1 MKGVDRGSEDFFLE
15 LCKHRYYNITISLHG
30 ERERE
35 RERERELRDPIKG
48 KQSYIWL
55 IHIFSIKRDMHVLNM
70 E

>member
-1 MKGVDRGSEDFFLE
+1 MKGVDQGREDFFLE
-15 LCKHRYYNITISLHG
+15 LCKHNYYNITISFHG
-30 ERERE
+30 EREK
-35 RERERELRDPIKG
+35 ERELRDPIKG

>member
-1 MKGVDRGSEDFFLE
+1 M
-15 LCKHRYYNITISLHG
+15 
-30 ERERE
+30 
-35 RERERELRDPIKG
+35 ERELRDPIKG